1 MVAMAITPGPN
12 TIMSMANASE
22 KGLRRGIY
30 LNYGMF
36 VGILIV
42 DILTYLIISLL
53 IKIIPSLLLV
63 FKSLGI
69 IYLIYLAIH
78 ILLSKEGNITPG
90 GGSFVTGVVMQFAN
104 VKVML
109 LCFSAQTMYIINS
122 EYELFL
128 LLLIPIVCF
137 LSGLVWAVAGS
148 IISQFYKKRRVLMN
162 VIFSSSLFILAMLN
176 VYQLLKEIL
185 SKY

>member
-1 MVAMAITPGPN
+1 
-12 TIMSMANASE
+12 
-22 KGLRRGIY
+22 
-30 LNYGMF
+30 
-36 VGILIV
+36 
-42 DILTYLIISLL
+42 
-53 IKIIPSLLLV
+53 
-63 FKSLGI
+63 
-69 IYLIYLAIH
+69 
-78 ILLSKEGNITPG
+78 
-90 GGSFVTGVVMQFAN
+90 MQFAN

-122 EYELFL
+122 EHEL
-128 LLLIPIVCF
+128 LLLMLIPIVCF